1 MGDVMIGRLV
11 NAKVSML
18 GYQYPWG
25 NILSVLKSEGVNV
38 INLET
43 TLTHSKNR
51 VSKVFNFKA
60 TPDHVKVLIDAKI
73 QIANIAN
80 NHIGDFGIEGMEE
93 TIQVLNQSG
102 ILHTGAGKNIH
113 EAKAP
118 VVVTCNGIKIG
129 IIGCTDNE
137 PSWEANHHPGTFF
150 VEVGDVAKLKSE
162 IETLRSE
169 VDIIIVSYHWGPN
182 MVEEPNE
189 QQIQFAHQLIDL
201 GVDIIHGHSAHV
213 FQGVEIYKE
222 KVILYDTGD
231 FIDDYAVD
239 PELHNDRSFLFEFV
253 IEGKKI
259 KTLKLIPVIIQNMQV
274 NFAINHDKRSAIA
287 RMQYL
292 SSKFGTKVHDNG
304 EVRLY

>member
-1 MGDVMIGRLV
+1 
-11 NAKVSML
+11 
-18 GYQYPWG
+18 
-25 NILSVLKSEGVNV
+25 
-38 INLET
+38 
-43 TLTHSKNR
+43 
-51 VSKVFNFKA
+51 
-60 TPDHVKVLIDAKI
+60 
-73 QIANIAN
+73 
-80 NHIGDFGIEGMEE
+80 
-93 TIQVLNQSG
+93 
-102 ILHTGAGKNIH
+102 
-113 EAKAP
+113 
-118 VVVTCNGIKIG
+118 
-129 IIGCTDNE
+129 
-137 PSWEANHHPGTFF
+137 
-150 VEVGDVAKLKSE
+150 
-162 IETLRSE
+162 
-169 VDIIIVSYHWGPN
+169 

-239 PELHNDRSFLFEFV
+239 PEFRNDRSFLFEFV